1 MDLNKSKI
9 KELCIDAVGIVSA
22 DFDGKFIA
30 YQCNDLNLKFYNT

>member
-9 KELCIDAVGIVSA
+9 KELCNDAVGIVSA